1 MQFLHPN
8 PNLALAGLRA
18 MRMLGE
24 AHGTFGAATHN
35 LLDAAQKHILR
46 TDFDLDA
53 LTPITPEELGAAL
66 DDPAL
71 ARQFAQGMTVVSL
84 AEGPLTEAQGRLMTR
99 FAEAL
104 DVDEPAIKVLRGLA
118 EHHMVLFRLD
128 FMRRSHLADAAQISI
143 RENGFIAT
151 AKAIAAFRGMRED
164 PELAARYEAL
174 GKLPADTLG
183 CAFYRHCRDH
193 GFAFPGEKR
202 GFPEAGIYHDL
213 THVLSG
219 YRTDPAGE
227 IQVGGFTGGY
237 KKHNPIFV
245 ILFVML
251 TFSAG
256 INMTPLEQPNV
267 HGIFATEGLAEKFL
281 TAVERG
287 SRVPIDLSDR
297 WDHWAWVEKPLEQ
310 VRAELRIA
318 LLEA

>member
-8 PNLALAGLRA
+8 PKQALAGLCA

-24 AHGTFGAATHN
+24 ARGTLGTATRN
-35 LLDAAQKHILR
+35 LLNAAQKHILR

-53 LTPITPEELGAAL
+53 LTPITPEELGTAF

-71 ARQFAQGMTVVSL
+71 ARQFAQGMTVVGL
-84 AEGPLTEAQGRLMTR
+84 AEGPPTDAQGRLMRR
-99 FAEAL
+99 FAKAL
-104 DVDEPAIKVLRGLA
+104 GVDEPAVKVLRELA

-128 FMRRSHLADAAQISI
+128 FIRRSHLVDAAKISI
-143 RENGFIAT
+143 REKGFIAT

-164 PELAARYEAL
+164 PVLASRYEAL

-183 CAFYRHCRDH
+183 YAFYRHCRDH
-193 GFAFPGEKR
+193 AFAFPGEKL
-202 GFPEAGIYHDL
+202 GFPEAGIYHDF

-256 INMTPLEQPNV
+256 INMTPLDQPNV
-267 HGIFATEGLAEKFL
+267 HGILATEGLADKFL
-281 TAVERG
+281 AAVERG

-318 LLEA
+318 PLEA

>member
-8 PNLALAGLRA
+8 PEQALAGLRA
-18 MRMLGE
+18 MRMLGQ
-24 AHGTFGAATHN
+24 ARGTFGAATRN

-46 TDFDLDA
+46 SDYDLDDLA
-53 LTPITPEELGAAL
+53 PITPEELKAAF
-66 DDPAL
+66 DNPAV

-84 AEGPLTEAQGRLMTR
+84 AEGPPTEAQGRLMTR
-99 FAEAL
+99 FANAL
-104 DVDEPAIKVLRGLA
+104 GVDEPAVKVLRELA

-128 FMRRSHLADAAQISI
+128 FMRRSHLADAAKISI
-143 RENGFIAT
+143 MEKGFIAT
-151 AKAIAAFRGMRED
+151 AKAIASFRGMRED
-164 PELAARYEAL
+164 PEMAARYEAL

-183 CAFYRHCRDH
+183 YAFYRHCRDH
-193 GFAFPGEKR
+193 GFAFPGQKL
-202 GFPEAGIYHDL
+202 GFPEAGIYHDF

-219 YRTDPAGE
+219 YGTDPAGE

-256 INMTPLEQPNV
+256 INMTPLDQPIM
-267 HGIFATEGLAEKFL
+267 HGIFATDGLAEKFL

-297 WDHWAWVEKPLEQ
+297 WDHWAWVDKPLEQ
-310 VRAELRIA
+310 VRTELKIEPLTA
-318 LLEA
+318 